1 MSRVFEEVKNE
12 GIRIGEI
19 RGKEIGEAIGR
30 KIGKEIGEAIGKEM
44 GREQARLDGI
54 RAIMSSLDL
63 SLTQAM
69 EVLKIPIEL
78 REKYS
83 EKLGC
88 K

>member
-19 RGKEIGEAIGR
+19 RGKEIGEAIG
-30 KIGKEIGEAIGKEM
+30 KEIGREM
-44 GREQARLDGI
+44 GKEQARLDGI

>member
-19 RGKEIGEAIGR
+19 RGKEIGR
-30 KIGKEIGEAIGKEM
+30 EM

-63 SLTQAM
+63 SLSQAM

>member
-1 MSRVFEEVKNE
+1 MSRIFEEVKNE
-12 GIRIGEI
+12 GIKIGEI

-30 KIGKEIGEAIGKEM
+30 EIGEAIGREM
-44 GREQARLDGI
+44 GKEQARLDGI

-63 SLTQAM
+63 SLIQVM
-69 EVLKIPIEL
+69 DVLKIPIEL

>member
-1 MSRVFEEVKNE
+1 MSRIFEEVKNE
-12 GIRIGEI
+12 GITIGEI
-19 RGKEIGEAIGR
+19 RGKEIGRTMGIEM
-30 KIGKEIGEAIGKEM
+30 GKTIGKEM

>member
-1 MSRVFEEVKNE
+1 MCRIFEEVKNE
-12 GIRIGEI
+12 GIKIGEI

-30 KIGKEIGEAIGKEM
+30 EIGKEIGKEM
-44 GREQARLDGI
+44 GREQARLDSI

-63 SLTQAM
+63 SLSQAM

-83 EKLGC
+83 EKLG
-88 K
+88 

>member
-1 MSRVFEEVKNE
+1 MCRVFEEVKNE

-19 RGKEIGEAIGR
+19 RGKEIG
-30 KIGKEIGEAIGKEM
+30 
-44 GREQARLDGI
+44 REQARLDGI

-63 SLTQAM
+63 SLSQAM

-83 EKLGC
+83 EKWAANNLYVQNRTGAMPVRFLT
-88 K
+88 

>member
-19 RGKEIGEAIGR
+19 RGKEIGEAIG
-30 KIGKEIGEAIGKEM
+30 KEIGREM
-44 GREQARLDGI
+44 GKEQARLDGI

-63 SLTQAM
+63 SLSQAM

>member
-1 MSRVFEEVKNE
+1 MSRMFEEVKNE
-12 GIRIGEI
+12 GIRFGEEKERLNSI
-19 RGKEIGEAIGR
+19 RN
-30 KIGKEIGEAIGKEM
+30 
-44 GREQARLDGI
+44 
-54 RAIMSSLDL
+54 IMKSLNL
-63 SLTQAM
+63 SAAHAM